1 MASPVLIAYP
11 DIPFFAL
18 QIESAETYSDF
29 RPVYNLIRG
38 PRSHHAELEN
48 ASNSTRL
55 IDFNL
60 GSSGAKSAS
69 YFILARADLLID
81 QGVTDFTLQ
90 RSSDGSTWT
99 TVSTV
104 ALATNLL
111 TGPRNQDYIGTFTET
126 SAYRYWRVYVNGS
139 TISRLRYS
147 KLYFGNM
154 FDMGVAPDAFTY
166 QISEESNSQFIA
178 DSGAVHPEQ
187 FREPERSIII
197 TWEGVTDAKCD
208 YLMGSGIVNR
218 SNCKGLFLYS
228 PTQPQ
233 ILNNDGLLH
242 VELLSITKEDKHGFP
257 DWNTITMSFKE
268 MIG

>member
-1 MASPVLIAYP
+1 LNQGITSVVL
-11 DIPFFAL
+11 
-18 QIESAETYSDF
+18 
-29 RPVYNLIRG
+29 
-38 PRSHHAELEN
+38 EL
-48 ASNSTRL
+48 
-55 IDFNL
+55 
-60 GSSGAKSAS
+60 
-69 YFILARADLLID
+69 
-81 QGVTDFTLQ
+81 
-90 RSSDGSTWT
+90 SSDGSTWFNAT
-99 TVSTV
+99 TV
-104 ALATNLL
+104 ALASNLL
-111 TGPRNQDYIGTFTET
+111 TGPRNQDFIVTFSPT
-126 SAYRYWRVYVNGS
+126 SSVRYWRVYFVS
-139 TISRLRYS
+139 SVISKLRFS
-147 KLYFGNM
+147 KLYFGNL

-166 QISEESNSQFIA
+166 QISEESNSEFIA